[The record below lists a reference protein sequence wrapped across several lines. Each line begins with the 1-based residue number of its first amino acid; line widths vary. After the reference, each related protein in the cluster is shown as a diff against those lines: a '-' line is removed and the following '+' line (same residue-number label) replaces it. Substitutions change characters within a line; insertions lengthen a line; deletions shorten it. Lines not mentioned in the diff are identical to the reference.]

1 MWHDEF
7 ELPDGLYSAS
17 KRGIQKIA
25 EATGGLIGNK
35 VSDKITR
42 ISKKPA
48 KELHNNDEIE

>member
-25 EATGGLIGNK
+25 EATGSLIGNK
-35 VSDKITR
+35 VSDKITS